1 MLGPEAAFR
10 PGQWEAVEAA
20 VVRRQRVLVVQRTG
34 RGKSAVYFLA
44 TRLLRDAGTGP
55 TLVVSPLLS
64 LMRDQLRAAE
74 RIGVRAATINST
86 NREEWDSVEAALA
99 GNTVDLL
106 MISPERL
113 GNAEFRARIL
123 AAVGGRLGLLVI
135 DEAHCISDWGHDF
148 RPDYRRIKGLL
159 DLLPSTVP
167 VIATTATAN
176 DRVTADVAD
185 QLGRA
190 VLVLRGPLARDS
202 LRLQALT
209 IGDQAA
215 RLAWLAAHLHQ
226 FPGSGVIYCLTVAD
240 CWRVAGW
247 LRSRGL
253 AAEAYT
259 ADLEADRRVEL
270 EEALRGNRLKALVAT
285 VALGMGFDK
294 PDLGF
299 VIHFQRP
306 GSVIAYY
313 QQVGRAGRAV
323 DRAYGILLAGDED
336 DEIAEYFIASAFPNP
351 TTFAG
356 ILDAL
361 APTEGLSRDELCERI
376 NVSPRSID
384 TTLKILEVE
393 GAIGVAAGTKR
404 QVFFRTPNPW
414 QPDPER
420 IARVTAQRRA
430 ERDQMAAFVRHPGC
444 LMEYLARALDD
455 PAAGPCGRCANCRGK
470 GLTADVEPGLVA
482 AARGFLRGEDIMIE
496 PRQRWPAGLF
506 PERPKTTIS
515 SEERV
520 EPGRVLSLY
529 ADGGWGRLVRA
540 GKYERGEFTD
550 ELVEG
555 SVALIRDRWKPSPP
569 PEWVTAIP
577 SPRRPHLVRSFAE
590 RLADRLGLPFVPA
603 FSAND
608 VPEQKTMANSPRQ
621 SRNALALLWID
632 PAVIR
637 PGPVLLVDDMID
649 SRWTMTV
656 AGRLLRSHGCAAVF
670 PFALARS
677 TPRDG

>member
-1 MLGPEAAFR
+1 
-10 PGQWEAVEAA
+10 
-20 VVRRQRVLVVQRTG
+20 
-34 RGKSAVYFLA
+34 
-44 TRLLRDAGTGP
+44 
-55 TLVVSPLLS
+55 
-64 LMRDQLRAAE
+64 
-74 RIGVRAATINST
+74 
-86 NREEWDSVEAALA
+86 
-99 GNTVDLL
+99 
-106 MISPERL
+106 
-113 GNAEFRARIL
+113 
-123 AAVGGRLGLLVI
+123 
-135 DEAHCISDWGHDF
+135 
-148 RPDYRRIKGLL
+148 
-159 DLLPSTVP
+159 
-167 VIATTATAN
+167 
-176 DRVTADVAD
+176 
-185 QLGRA
+185 
-190 VLVLRGPLARDS
+190 
-202 LRLQALT
+202 
-209 IGDQAA
+209 
-215 RLAWLAAHLHQ
+215 
-226 FPGSGVIYCLTVAD
+226 
-240 CWRVAGW
+240 
-247 LRSRGL
+247 
-253 AAEAYT
+253 
-259 ADLEADRRVEL
+259 
-270 EEALRGNRLKALVAT
+270 
-285 VALGMGFDK
+285 
-294 PDLGF
+294 
-299 VIHFQRP
+299 
-306 GSVIAYY
+306 
-313 QQVGRAGRAV
+313 
-323 DRAYGILLAGDED
+323 
-336 DEIAEYFIASAFPNP
+336 
-351 TTFAG
+351 
-356 ILDAL
+356 
-361 APTEGLSRDELCERI
+361 
-376 NVSPRSID
+376 
-384 TTLKILEVE
+384 
-393 GAIGVAAGTKR
+393 
-404 QVFFRTPNPW
+404 
-414 QPDPER
+414 
-420 IARVTAQRRA
+420 
-430 ERDQMAAFVRHPGC
+430 
-444 LMEYLARALDD
+444 MEYLARALDD